1 MGFSMMAMMQNSP
14 IVAVLLRASFTDVG
28 FLMGVVRN
36 LPYVLLSPF
45 TAALL
50 SRMSWSAPLPFSGFL
65 MVVSTLLM
73 YGAEDLSLVLV
84 SQIVMGVAMFCFFPC
99 GESIVSHSFDDE
111 GRLKAFSLFLSAVSG
126 GFLLGSIFSGL
137 AAYLLGI
144 KQTFVLSAAFSAAAV
159 ILFSRTKPKPAQ
171 LNNTKPVIR
180 TTLPIL
186 YSAPYFFIL
195 AATYAVFPGYLV
207 LQGFTE
213 LHVGML
219 FFALMLSRVLTSYM
233 LSRMRPEKV
242 KQLLTMLSALTAS
255 VFFATV
261 YSPSFII
268 LHAVLLVFVG
278 ATVSVAYIFTLYLI
292 SEKTAEQNSVFLIGM
307 FETLIGSFFLLG
319 PLLAGYLTDAYG
331 FASVLMIFGLSS
343 ALGGVFSLRHR
354 V

>member
-1 MGFSMMAMMQNSP
+1 
-14 IVAVLLRASFTDVG
+14 
-28 FLMGVVRN
+28 
-36 LPYVLLSPF
+36 
-45 TAALL
+45 
-50 SRMSWSAPLPFSGFL
+50 
-65 MVVSTLLM
+65 
-73 YGAEDLSLVLV
+73 
-84 SQIVMGVAMFCFFPC
+84 
-99 GESIVSHSFDDE
+99 
-111 GRLKAFSLFLSAVSG
+111 
-126 GFLLGSIFSGL
+126 
-137 AAYLLGI
+137 
-144 KQTFVLSAAFSAAAV
+144 
-159 ILFSRTKPKPAQ
+159 
-171 LNNTKPVIR
+171 
-180 TTLPIL
+180 
-186 YSAPYFFIL
+186 
-195 AATYAVFPGYLV
+195 
-207 LQGFTE
+207 
-213 LHVGML
+213 
-219 FFALMLSRVLTSYM
+219 MLSRVLTSYM

-343 ALGGVFSLRHR
+343 ALGGVLSLLHR